1 MEFKDLEE
9 AKAYIE
15 AKESELK
22 DIKAQL
28 ENSKKE
34 NEEIK
39 TKNGELVKTNSQL
52 LSDIVNMKKTPNDG
66 KENNEDEIED
76 LFITEGE

>member
-15 AKESELK
+15 AKEGELK

-39 TKNGELVKTNSQL
+39 VKNGELVKTNSQL
-52 LSDIVNMKKTPNDG
+52 LSDIVNMKKTPNNE
-66 KENNEDEIED
+66 KEKDEDEIED